1 MEFVQVEASLERLR
15 TRIPDIPISAMLLS
29 LLLLDSGRG
38 IVSMLEQ
45 QVRPFGLA
53 ESEFRV
59 LAALFSQPDGVA
71 KLSELCAQTSQSAS
85 HISRISEA
93 LVGRSLITRGP
104 PSAPDRRKRILRTTE
119 QGEELVRRLLPT
131 VVGRVRAMFNDFSV
145 DDQQQLIMHLRRLSP
160 KLGKALEQLVPG

>member
-15 TRIPDIPISAMLLS
+15 TRVPDIPISEMLLS

-45 QVRPFGLA
+45 QVRPFDLA
-53 ESEFRV
+53 EAEFRV

-85 HISRISEA
+85 QISRISEA
-93 LVGRSLITRGP
+93 LVGRGLITRGP

-119 QGEELVRRLLPT
+119 QGEELARRLLPT
-131 VVGRVRAMFNDFSV
+131 LIGRVRAMFNDFSV
-145 DDQQQLIMHLRRLSP
+145 DDQQQLIMQLKRLNP
-160 KLGKALEQLVPG
+160 KLDKALEQLVPR